1 MNKHFKEVLTFRA
14 LDFKLSGCPGVL
26 LDGSVPVPE
35 SQEPK
40 FKNVC
45 ALIPMDLDQELESIT
60 GLLSISKRQFLV
72 LAIQSAIE
80 ETNKLM
86 DEVDVFEH
94 VSPAKI
100 SPENIT
106 KEMEASTC

>member
-1 MNKHFKEVLTFRA
+1 MNKHFREVLTFRA
-14 LDFKLSGCPGVL
+14 LDFKLAGCPGVIL
-26 LDGSVPVPE
+26 EGAIPVPE
-35 SQEPK
+35 TQEPK

-45 ALIPMDLDQELESIT
+45 ALIPIELDEELESIT

-94 VSPAKI
+94 VSPLQA
-100 SPENIT
+100 SQDHLSQETEIT
-106 KEMEASTC
+106 AC